1 MVSLKSLNPAPSKIC
16 SIDASTNSLA
26 FAIFEDEKLTAVGK
40 LSFAGLDTYKK
51 ISDSVRKTKAFFEY
65 FQDVEAVV
73 IEHTIYLNSPK
84 TAADLA
90 LVQGAMLGG
99 ISLNGVKTIKS
110 INPIAWQTF
119 LGNGRLT
126 PQEKELIRYEHPGRG
141 DAWYKNKERE
151 FRKQRTIDIINK
163 AYGRTITDNDIADAV
178 GVGHYAINNWH
189 KLA

>member
-1 MVSLKSLNPAPSKIC
+1 MVSLKNLNPAPSKIC

-26 FAIFEDEKLTAVGK
+26 FAIFENGKLVAVGK
-40 LSFAGLDTYKK
+40 LLFAGLDTYKK
-51 ISDSVRKTKAFFEY
+51 ISDSVRKTKAFFEH

-126 PQEKELIRYEHPGRG
+126 PQEKELIRYDNPGRG

-163 AYGRTITDNDIADAV
+163 TYGRTITDNDIADAV

>member
-1 MVSLKSLNPAPSKIC
+1 MVSLKNLNPAPSKIC

-26 FAIFEDEKLTAVGK
+26 FAIFENEKLVAVGK
-40 LSFAGLDTYKK
+40 LSFTGLDTYKK
-51 ISDSVRKTKAFFEY
+51 ISDSVRKTRAFFEH
-65 FQDVEAVV
+65 FKDVEAVV

-119 LGNGRLT
+119 LGNGRLS
-126 PQEKELIRYEHPGRG
+126 PQEKQLIRYDNPGRG

-151 FRKQRTIDIINK
+151 FRKQRTMDIIYK
-163 AYGRTITDNDIADAV
+163 IYGKKIEDNDIADAI